1 MLSILKK
8 FSLSLVKSKSKT
20 PEVTVQETDNILEKQ
35 KQYARTLHDI
45 IEGKYVPIKGCTDN
59 VCAAIDKLNNFM
71 SSQNHK
77 ALENMVEFSM
87 QASESLAAIS
97 FVTGDM
103 REASN
108 NTQAI
113 AAAIEELSATSSDIS
128 QNSDNVVDNSKVTQE
143 AIAAG
148 ETAVKNSVE
157 SINLIAKS
165 MDTANQKLHNL
176 SESVQAIVEILVTIE
191 NIAKQTNLLALN
203 ATIEAARAGDA
214 GKGFAVVATEVKT
227 LAGQT
232 AEATEDIRNKINAI
246 SSGMADVSNAMIESV
261 GATDV
266 GRNNINTAGQEISQ
280 VVTNVQKTTELM
292 ASVASSVAE
301 QDAAIREIAQSIET
315 IKDKTRRASTNA
327 ETSSEV
333 TLKTA
338 QLVDEQLK
346 LFQNMN
352 IPNAVLD
359 FAKSDHVLWKK
370 NLGAMLAGKSALTAD
385 ELSSHHHCRLGKWY
399 YSIEDINIK
408 NHPSYIKLEEV
419 HAKVHNFGK
428 ECATLFAKGDRIGA
442 TEQYENMSNAS
453 KNVLQYLN
461 DIKASISK

>member
-1 MLSILKK
+1 MLSILRK
-8 FSLSLVKSKSKT
+8 FSPSLVKSKSKA
-20 PEVTVQETDNILEKQ
+20 PAVIVQETDNILDKQ

-77 ALENMVEFSM
+77 ALENMVDFSM

-113 AAAIEELSATSSDIS
+113 AAAIEELSASSNDIS
-128 QNSDNVVDNSKVTQE
+128 KNSHNVVENSRATQE

-148 ETAVKNSVE
+148 ESAVKDSVK
-157 SINLIAKS
+157 SIDLIARS
-165 MDTANQKLHNL
+165 MDTANQKIQNL
-176 SESVQAIVEILVTIE
+176 SESVQAIVEILATIE
-191 NIAKQTNLLALN
+191 KIAKQTNLLALN
-203 ATIEAARAGDA
+203 ATIEAARAGEA

-232 AEATEDIRNKINAI
+232 AEATENIREMINAI
-246 SSGMADVSNAMIESV
+246 SSGMGEVSSAMTESV
-261 GATDV
+261 GATDT
-266 GRNNINTAGQEISQ
+266 GRSSIHKAGEEIAL
-280 VVTNVQKTTELM
+280 VVKNVQNTTELM
-292 ASVASSVAE
+292 ASVASSVTQE
-301 QDAAIREIAQSIET
+301 DAAIREIAHSIET
-315 IKDKTRRASTNA
+315 IKEKTERAAANA

-346 LFQNMN
+346 FYHEMN

-370 NLGAMLAGKSALTAD
+370 NLGAMLAGNSSLSAD

-399 YSIEDINIK
+399 YNIEDKKIK
-408 NHPSYIKLEEV
+408 NHPSFIKLEEV
-419 HAKVHNFGK
+419 HAQVHNYGK
-428 ECATLFAKGDRIGA
+428 KCAELFAKGDRIGA
-442 TEQYENMSNAS
+442 TEQYEKMSAS
-453 KNVLQYLN
+453 SVHVLKYLN
-461 DIKASISK
+461 DIKDSL